1 MEKQTK
7 QTLKV
12 LSTLA
17 LASSFALITT
27 NTAEAKSYKPEVRYD
42 GKDYFVKTSD
52 PEAVGKEL
60 HFSTDGSDTP
70 NTRVEVSIIYSF
82 SNYKGEELNISK
94 YYKMGESGKPFT
106 RDTPFSIVDDD
117 QGLYLSSDDEATI
130 NKKRENFVKSA
141 KAGFTTVNKL
151 NKVEKS
157 TESTQP
163 TGPAQPTV
171 PAEPVQPAQ
180 PTGPAQ
186 PVQPAGPEQPVQPTG
201 SAQPVQPAGPA
212 QPAGPEQP
220 VQPAGPAQPVQPA
233 GPAQPAQPTGPAQP
247 VQPAGPEQPV
257 QPAGPA
263 QPAQPAGPEKSAQ
276 PTGTEQPVQP
286 AGPEQPAQPTE
297 PEQPVQP
304 AQPTGPAQPVQ
315 PAGPEKPS
323 QPKKPALSEIVGT
336 GEAQNNPKG
345 GQLETTSNKDD
356 KKVESTIKSEGKV
369 NAKKA
374 LPNTGLQTSSYALL
388 GSIIGLVGIMA
399 LRRKKSN

>member
-17 LASSFALITT
+17 LASAVVLG
-27 NTAEAKSYKPEVRYD
+27 NGGTADAKSYKPEVRYD
-42 GKDYFVKTSD
+42 GKDYFIKTSD
-52 PEAVGKEL
+52 PEATGKTL
-60 HFSTDGSDTP
+60 HFSTDGSNTP
-70 NTRVEVSIIYSF
+70 NTRAEVSILYSYF
-82 SNYKGEELNISK
+82 NYKGEELNISK
-94 YYKMGESGKPFT
+94 YYKMGELSKSFT
-106 RDTPFSIVDDD
+106 RDTPFSIIDDEH
-117 QGLYLSSDDEATI
+117 GFLISDDEATR

-163 TGPAQPTV
+163 TGP
-171 PAEPVQPAQ
+171 E
-180 PTGPAQ
+180 Q
-186 PVQPAGPEQPVQPTG
+186 PVQPVGPEQPVELTG
-201 SAQPVQPAGPA
+201 PKEPA
-212 QPAGPEQP
+212 QPK
-220 VQPAGPAQPVQPA
+220 
-233 GPAQPAQPTGPAQP
+233 
-247 VQPAGPEQPV
+247 
-257 QPAGPA
+257 
-263 QPAQPAGPEKSAQ
+263 KS
-276 PTGTEQPVQP
+276 
-286 AGPEQPAQPTE
+286 
-297 PEQPVQP
+297 
-304 AQPTGPAQPVQ
+304 
-315 PAGPEKPS
+315 
-323 QPKKPALSEIVGT
+323 ALSEIVGA
-336 GEAQNNPKG
+336 GEAQNNPKDKELF

>member
-12 LSTLA
+12 LSTFA
-17 LASSFALITT
+17 LASGVVLG
-27 NTAEAKSYKPEVRYD
+27 NGGTADAKSYKPEVRYD

-52 PEAVGKEL
+52 PEAIGKEL
-60 HFSTDGSDTP
+60 HFSTDGSNTP
-70 NTRVEVSIIYSF
+70 RKETQVSILYDF
-82 SNYKGEELNISK
+82 FNYKGEELNISK
-94 YYKMGESGKPFT
+94 QYKMGELGKSFT
-106 RDTPFSIVDDD
+106 PDTPFSIVDDD
-117 QGLYLSSDDEATI
+117 HGLYLSSDDEATR
-130 NKKRENFVKSA
+130 NKKGENFVKSA

-163 TGPAQPTV
+163 TGPAQPV
-171 PAEPVQPAQ
+171 QPAGPEQPVQPTGSDQPAGPEQPAQ

-186 PVQPAGPEQPVQPTG
+186 PVQPAGPEQP
-201 SAQPVQPAGPA
+201 A
-212 QPAGPEQP
+212 
-220 VQPAGPAQPVQPA
+220 
-233 GPAQPAQPTGPAQP
+233 
-247 VQPAGPEQPV
+247 
-257 QPAGPA
+257 
-263 QPAQPAGPEKSAQ
+263 
-276 PTGTEQPVQP
+276 
-286 AGPEQPAQPTE
+286 
-297 PEQPVQP
+297 
-304 AQPTGPAQPVQ
+304 
-315 PAGPEKPS
+315 
-323 QPKKPALSEIVGT
+323 QPKKSALSEIVGA
-336 GEAQNNPKG
+336 GEAQNNPKDKELF

>member
-17 LASSFALITT
+17 LASSVVLG
-27 NTAEAKSYKPEVRYD
+27 NGGTADAKSYKPEVRYD

-52 PEAVGKEL
+52 PEAIGKEL
-60 HFSTDGSDTP
+60 HFSTDGSNTP
-70 NTRVEVSIIYSF
+70 RKETQVSILYDF
-82 SNYKGEELNISK
+82 FNYKGEELNISK
-94 YYKMGESGKPFT
+94 QYKMGELGKSFT
-106 RDTPFSIVDDD
+106 PDTPFSIVDDD
-117 QGLYLSSDDEATI
+117 HGLYLSSDDEATR
-130 NKKRENFVKSA
+130 NKKGENFVKSA

-151 NKVEKS
+151 NKVEKP

-163 TGPAQPTV
+163 TGPAQPAQPIG
-171 PAEPVQPAQ
+171 PAQPVQPIGPAQPVQPTGPAQPVQPTGPAQPTQPIGPAQPVQPAGPKQPAQ

-186 PVQPAGPEQPVQPTG
+186 PVQPAGPEQPAQPTG
-201 SAQPVQPAGPA
+201 
-212 QPAGPEQP
+212 PE
-220 VQPAGPAQPVQPA
+220 QPVQPA
-233 GPAQPAQPTGPAQP
+233 GPAQPAQPTGP
-247 VQPAGPEQPV
+247 
-257 QPAGPA
+257 
-263 QPAQPAGPEKSAQ
+263 
-276 PTGTEQPVQP
+276 
-286 AGPEQPAQPTE
+286 
-297 PEQPVQP
+297 EQPVQP
-304 AQPTGPAQPVQ
+304 AQPVGPAQP
-315 PAGPEKPS
+315 
-323 QPKKPALSEIVGT
+323 KKSALSEIVGA

-345 GQLETTSNKDD
+345 GQLETPNKDD

>member
-1 MEKQTK
+1 
-7 QTLKV
+7 
-12 LSTLA
+12 
-17 LASSFALITT
+17 
-27 NTAEAKSYKPEVRYD
+27 
-42 GKDYFVKTSD
+42 
-52 PEAVGKEL
+52 
-60 HFSTDGSDTP
+60 
-70 NTRVEVSIIYSF
+70 
-82 SNYKGEELNISK
+82 
-94 YYKMGESGKPFT
+94 MGESGKPFT

-117 QGLYLSSDDEATI
+117 HGLYLSSDDEATI

-212 QPAGPEQP
+212 QPA
-220 VQPAGPAQPVQPA
+220 
-233 GPAQPAQPTGPAQP
+233 
-247 VQPAGPEQPV
+247 
-257 QPAGPA
+257 
-263 QPAQPAGPEKSAQ
+263 QPAGPEKSAQ
-276 PTGTEQPVQP
+276 P
-286 AGPEQPAQPTE
+286 
-297 PEQPVQP
+297 
-304 AQPTGPAQPVQ
+304 
-315 PAGPEKPS
+315 
-323 QPKKPALSEIVGT
+323 KKSALSGIVGA
-336 GEAQNNPKG
+336 GEAQSNPKDKELFG
-345 GQLETTSNKDD
+345 HLETTSNKDD
-356 KKVESTIKSEGKV
+356 KKVESTIKSDGKV

>member
-17 LASSFALITT
+17 LASSVVLG
-27 NTAEAKSYKPEVRYD
+27 NGGTADAKSYKPEVRYD

-52 PEAVGKEL
+52 PEAIGKEL
-60 HFSTDGSDTP
+60 HFSTDGSNTP
-70 NTRVEVSIIYSF
+70 RKETQVSILYDF
-82 SNYKGEELNISK
+82 FNYKGEELNISK
-94 YYKMGESGKPFT
+94 QYKMGELGKSFT
-106 RDTPFSIVDDD
+106 PDTPFSIVDDD
-117 QGLYLSSDDEATI
+117 HGLYLSSDDEATR
-130 NKKRENFVKSA
+130 NKKGENFVKSA

-151 NKVEKS
+151 NKVEKP

-163 TGPAQPTV
+163 TGPAQPAQPIG
-171 PAEPVQPAQ
+171 PAQPVQPIGPAQPVQPTGPAQPVQPTGPAQPTQPIGPAQPVQPAGPKQPAQ

-186 PVQPAGPEQPVQPTG
+186 PVQPAGPEQP
-201 SAQPVQPAGPA
+201 
-212 QPAGPEQP
+212 
-220 VQPAGPAQPVQPA
+220 
-233 GPAQPAQPTGPAQP
+233 AQPTG
-247 VQPAGPEQPV
+247 
-257 QPAGPA
+257 
-263 QPAQPAGPEKSAQ
+263 
-276 PTGTEQPVQP
+276 
-286 AGPEQPAQPTE
+286 

-304 AQPTGPAQPVQ
+304 AQPVQPVGPAQP
-315 PAGPEKPS
+315 
-323 QPKKPALSEIVGT
+323 KKSALSEIVGA

-345 GQLETTSNKDD
+345 GQLETPNKDD

>member
-17 LASSFALITT
+17 LASTVTLAATGT
-27 NTAEAKSYKPEVRYD
+27 VDAKSYKPEVRYD

-117 QGLYLSSDDEATI
+117 HGLYLSSDDEATI

-201 SAQPVQPAGPA
+201 SAQPVQPA
-212 QPAGPEQP
+212 EP
-220 VQPAGPAQPVQPA
+220 V
-233 GPAQPAQPTGPAQP
+233 QPAQPTGPAQP

-257 QPAGPA
+257 QPTGSAQPVQPAGPA

-276 PTGTEQPVQP
+276 P
-286 AGPEQPAQPTE
+286 
-297 PEQPVQP
+297 
-304 AQPTGPAQPVQ
+304 
-315 PAGPEKPS
+315 
-323 QPKKPALSEIVGT
+323 KKSALSEIVGA
-336 GEAQNNPKG
+336 GEAQSNPKDKELFRH
-345 GQLETTSNKDD
+345 LETTSNKDD
-356 KKVESTIKSEGKV
+356 KKLESTIKSDGKV

>member
-17 LASSFALITT
+17 LASSVVLG
-27 NTAEAKSYKPEVRYD
+27 NGGTADAKSYKPEVRYD

-52 PEAVGKEL
+52 PEAIGKEL
-60 HFSTDGSDTP
+60 HFSTDGSNTP
-70 NTRVEVSIIYSF
+70 RKETQVSILYDF
-82 SNYKGEELNISK
+82 FNYKGEELNISK
-94 YYKMGESGKPFT
+94 QYKMGELGKSFT
-106 RDTPFSIVDDD
+106 PDTPFSIVDDD
-117 QGLYLSSDDEATI
+117 HGLYLSSDDEATR
-130 NKKRENFVKSA
+130 NKKGENFVKSA

-151 NKVEKS
+151 NKVEKP

-163 TGPAQPTV
+163 T
-171 PAEPVQPAQ
+171 
-180 PTGPAQ
+180 
-186 PVQPAGPEQPVQPTG
+186 
-201 SAQPVQPAGPA
+201 
-212 QPAGPEQP
+212 
-220 VQPAGPAQPVQPA
+220 

-247 VQPAGPEQPV
+247 VQPAGPEQP
-257 QPAGPA
+257 
-263 QPAQPAGPEKSAQ
+263 AQ
-276 PTGTEQPVQP
+276 PTG
-286 AGPEQPAQPTE
+286 

-304 AQPTGPAQPVQ
+304 AQPVQPVGPAQP
-315 PAGPEKPS
+315 
-323 QPKKPALSEIVGT
+323 KKSALSEIVGA

-345 GQLETTSNKDD
+345 GQLETPNKDD

>member
-52 PEAVGKEL
+52 PEAIGKTL
-60 HFSTDGSDTP
+60 HFSTDGSNTP
-70 NTRVEVSIIYSF
+70 IKETQVTILYDF
-82 SNYKGEELNISK
+82 FNYKGEELNISK
-94 YYKMGESGKPFT
+94 QYKMGELGKSFT
-106 RDTPFSIVDDD
+106 PDTPFSIVDDD
-117 QGLYLSSDDEATI
+117 HGLYLSSDDEATDEATR
-130 NKKRENFVKSA
+130 KKKGENFVKSA
-141 KAGFTTVNKL
+141 KAGFTTVNEL
-151 NKVEKS
+151 SKVEK
-157 TESTQP
+157 TTQP
-163 TGPAQPTV
+163 V
-171 PAEPVQPAQ
+171 Q

-186 PVQPAGPEQPVQPTG
+186 PVQPAGPEQP
-201 SAQPVQPAGPA
+201 A
-212 QPAGPEQP
+212 QPAGPEQPAQPVGPEQPAQPVGPAQP

-233 GPAQPAQPTGPAQP
+233 R
-247 VQPAGPEQPV
+247 PEQPV

-263 QPAQPAGPEKSAQ
+263 QPAQPGGSEKSAQ
-276 PTGTEQPVQP
+276 P
-286 AGPEQPAQPTE
+286 
-297 PEQPVQP
+297 
-304 AQPTGPAQPVQ
+304 
-315 PAGPEKPS
+315 
-323 QPKKPALSEIVGT
+323 KKSALSEIVGA
-336 GEAQNNPKG
+336 GEAQSNPKDKELF

-369 NAKKA
+369 DAKKA

>member
-117 QGLYLSSDDEATI
+117 HGLYLSSDDEATI

-186 PVQPAGPEQPVQPTG
+186 PVQPAGP
-201 SAQPVQPAGPA
+201 
-212 QPAGPEQP
+212 
-220 VQPAGPAQPVQPA
+220 
-233 GPAQPAQPTGPAQP
+233 
-247 VQPAGPEQPV
+247 
-257 QPAGPA
+257 
-263 QPAQPAGPEKSAQ
+263 
-276 PTGTEQPVQP
+276 EQPVQP

>member
-52 PEAVGKEL
+52 PEAIGKTL
-60 HFSTDGSDTP
+60 HFSTDGSNTP
-70 NTRVEVSIIYSF
+70 IKETQVTILYDF
-82 SNYKGEELNISK
+82 FNYKGEELNISK
-94 YYKMGESGKPFT
+94 QYKMGELGKSFT
-106 RDTPFSIVDDD
+106 PDTPFSIVDDD
-117 QGLYLSSDDEATI
+117 HGLYLSSDDEATR
-130 NKKRENFVKSA
+130 NKKGENFVKSA
-141 KAGFTTVNKL
+141 KAGFTTVNEL
-151 NKVEKS
+151 SKVEK
-157 TESTQP
+157 TT
-163 TGPAQPTV
+163 
-171 PAEPVQPAQ
+171 QPAQ

-186 PVQPAGPEQPVQPTG
+186 PVQPTGPEQPAQPT
-201 SAQPVQPAGPA
+201 
-212 QPAGPEQP
+212 GPEQP
-220 VQPAGPAQPVQPA
+220 AQPT
-233 GPAQPAQPTGPAQP
+233 GPKGPAQPTGPAQP
-247 VQPAGPEQPV
+247 VQPVEPEQP
-257 QPAGPA
+257 
-263 QPAQPAGPEKSAQ
+263 AQ

-323 QPKKPALSEIVGT
+323 QPKKPALSEIVGA

-345 GQLETTSNKDD
+345 GQLETPNKDD

>member
-117 QGLYLSSDDEATI
+117 HGLYLSSDDEATI

-201 SAQPVQPAGPA
+201 SAQPVQPAGP
-212 QPAGPEQP
+212 EQP
-220 VQPAGPAQPVQPA
+220 VQPVGPAQPVQPA
-233 GPAQPAQPTGPAQP
+233 GPAQPA
-247 VQPAGPEQPV
+247 GPEQPV
-257 QPAGPA
+257 QPA
-263 QPAQPAGPEKSAQ
+263 QPAGPAQ

>member
-17 LASSFALITT
+17 LASSVVLG
-27 NTAEAKSYKPEVRYD
+27 NGGTADAKSYKPEVRYD

-52 PEAVGKEL
+52 PEAIGKEL

-117 QGLYLSSDDEATI
+117 HGLYLSSDDEATI

-151 NKVEKS
+151 SKVEKS

-163 TGPAQPTV
+163 TGP
-171 PAEPVQPAQ
+171 
-180 PTGPAQ
+180 
-186 PVQPAGPEQPVQPTG
+186 
-201 SAQPVQPAGPA
+201 
-212 QPAGPEQP
+212 
-220 VQPAGPAQPVQPA
+220 
-233 GPAQPAQPTGPAQP
+233 
-247 VQPAGPEQPV
+247 
-257 QPAGPA
+257 
-263 QPAQPAGPEKSAQ
+263 
-276 PTGTEQPVQP
+276 EQPVQP
-286 AGPEQPAQPTE
+286 AGPEQPAQP
-297 PEQPVQP
+297 
-304 AQPTGPAQPVQ
+304 
-315 PAGPEKPS
+315 
-323 QPKKPALSEIVGT
+323 KKSALSEIVGA
-336 GEAQNNPKG
+336 GEAQNNPKDKELF
-345 GQLETTSNKDD
+345 GQLETTSNKDN